1 MLVLNLSFTMNPLA
15 IPSCFYKRETFYVV
29 ARIKVNA
36 VRCSSL
42 ATFYCIHSLVEK
54 ANQLGSEIF
63 THEADEWKQ
72 WQGEPEPSKKLMDLL
87 LRLVFL
93 VDIQGLAQLDET
105 VVNYQ
110 VTSRCTEHSV
120 E

>member
-1 MLVLNLSFTMNPLA
+1 
-15 IPSCFYKRETFYVV
+15 
-29 ARIKVNA
+29 VNA

-93 VDIQGLAQLDET
+93 VDIQGFNLK
-105 VVNYQ
+105 NY
-110 VTSRCTEHSV
+110 TLLL
-120 E
+120 